1 MSETQQWLFDVR
13 CNLPASFFVLLRC
26 FPPWRALLP
35 WCALLPWRRACSAPA
50 SSASLPLS
58 SCCSASAS
66 RQPSRMRPPQT
77 MGYLV
82 IEDVLSQDQVRE
94 INALIDGRPTFKSN
108 GHLGSDRDGSGLAGA
123 DPGATRHT
131 MSGMLAWDK
140 PLAEPFRELL
150 WHPKLVPVLQTI
162 LGDGFRLDNGP
173 LVMSMAPGGGG
184 QNLHGGG
191 FERDLAES
199 YDYRNGRFY
208 TGMCVL
214 EVLLADQPA
223 GAGGLCIV
231 PGSRAPTAAVRA
243 CGPA

>member
-1 MSETQQWLFDVR
+1 MPSLLERHMRTHTHERPHQCRLCGRSYSQSG
-13 CNLPASFFVLLRC
+13 NLNVHLKTVHGVTVDGGR
-26 FPPWRALLP
+26 
-35 WCALLPWRRACSAPA
+35 
-50 SSASLPLS
+50 
-58 SCCSASAS
+58 S
-66 RQPSRMRPPQT
+66 R
-77 MGYLV
+77 
-82 IEDVLSQDQVRE
+82 
-94 INALIDGRPTFKSN
+94 
-108 GHLGSDRDGSGLAGA
+108 A
-123 DPGATRHT
+123 DPEATRHT

-162 LGDGFRLDNGP
+162 LGDGYRLDNGP

-223 GAGGLCIV
+223 GAGGLCVV
-231 PGSRAPTAAVRA
+231 PGSRAPTAFRRILRSA
-243 CGPA
+243 